1 MGAALREV
9 TVEMLRAELSAAE
22 VKALPAVVAPQGGE
36 AEAVAWLQER
46 VVQACDRVVA
56 AVNSCSNNRPIRTGL
71 CRVPAGCVRTAL
83 VLARQAVI
91 AAVPG
96 MAETLE
102 GGTRGA
108 EYSAAL
114 TELHELAVCRLVPDY
129 VLAEGEL
136 DEGAEGGMR
145 AVWGERVSS
154 WVF

>member
-1 MGAALREV
+1 MAALREV
-9 TVEMLRAELSAAE
+9 TVEMLREELTAAE
-22 VKALPAVVAPQGGE
+22 VKALPAVVAPQGTMAE
-36 AEAVAWLQER
+36 AEAWLQER

-56 AVNSCSNNRPIRTGL
+56 AVNTCSHNQPIRAGL

-102 GGTRGA
+102 GGTRSA
-108 EYSAAL
+108 EYGAAL
-114 TELHELAVCRLVPDY
+114 NELHALAVCQLVPDY
-129 VLAEGEL
+129 ELAEGEL
-136 DEGAEGGMR
+136 EEGADGGMR
-145 AVWGERVSS
+145 AVWGERVSN

>member
-9 TVEMLRAELSAAE
+9 TVEMLRAELTAAE
-22 VKALPAVVAPQGGE
+22 VGALPAVVAPQGTMAD
-36 AEAVAWLQER
+36 AEAWLQER

-56 AVNSCSNNRPIRTGL
+56 AVNSCSHNRPIRTGL

-96 MAETLE
+96 LAETLE

-114 TELHELAVCRLVPDY
+114 TELHELAACRLVPDY
-129 VLAEGEL
+129 VLADGEL
-136 DEGAEGGMR
+136 EVGAEGGMR
-145 AVWGERVSS
+145 AVWGERVSN
-154 WVF
+154 WMF